1 MLSYVSLIIITFW
14 LYMSVASFK
23 FLLIFCLQPNEKPAK
38 VSKTE
43 TVMEKKEEKKEVKIN
58 EHEDCEYI
66 SDVLIF
72 LYT

>member
-1 MLSYVSLIIITFW
+1 
-14 LYMSVASFK
+14 
-23 FLLIFCLQPNEKPAK
+23 
-38 VSKTE
+38 
-43 TVMEKKEEKKEVKIN
+43 MEKKEEKKEMKIN